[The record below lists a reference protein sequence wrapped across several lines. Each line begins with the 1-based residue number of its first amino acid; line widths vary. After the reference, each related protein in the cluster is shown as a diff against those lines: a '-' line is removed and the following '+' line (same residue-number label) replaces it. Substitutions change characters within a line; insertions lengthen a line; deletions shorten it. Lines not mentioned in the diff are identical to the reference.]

1 VTAPRPVVGVTTYRE
16 QARWGVWDEVADLL
30 HAAYARALEQAGA
43 AVVLLPPGDPDAA
56 ATVVGRVDGLVVAGG
71 ADVSPERYD
80 AEPHPRTTAT
90 RPDRDAWELALLD
103 EAARRDLP
111 TLMVCRGMQLEAAR
125 VGGVLDQHTP
135 DVVGHEEHSP
145 GGDRFGALEVRTA
158 EGSRVRAAEGD
169 SLAAHCHHHQS
180 VRTHPGFMATAWAP
194 DETVEAMEVPGD
206 RFCVG
211 VQWHPEM
218 GRDQALFAA
227 LVAAAARWSRKAR

>member
-80 AEPHPRTTAT
+80 AEPHPRTAAT

-145 GGDRFGALEVRTA
+145 GGDRFGDIAVTTVPGTTVAGLVGNEQLVR
-158 EGSRVRAAEGD
+158 
-169 SLAAHCHHHQS
+169 CHHHQS
-180 VRTHPGFMATAWAP
+180 VRTHPGLVAAAHAG
-194 DETVEAMEVPGD
+194 DGTVEALEHPGR
-206 RFCVG
+206 RFWVA
-211 VQWHPEM
+211 VQWHPETQ
-218 GRDQALFAA
+218 GDVGLFRG
-227 LVAAAARWSRKAR
+227 LVAAARLPA